1 MDKIARGYS
10 PVWAHGYS
18 PWAQDIFQSK
28 LDSIF
33 IGMEGV
39 TGIADDMVIAGR
51 DEMEHDRNFL
61 TFMEK
66 CMSNKLTLNSE
77 KIKFKQSQVSF
88 YDHCWSKQGFHQI
101 QRRLRH

>member
-1 MDKIARGYS
+1 MGT
-10 PVWAHGYS
+10 VV
-18 PWAQDIFQSK
+18 AQDIFQSK

-61 TFMEK
+61 AVMEK
-66 CMSNKLTLNSE
+66 CMSNNLLLLTQKRFSSSSPRYLSMATAGQNME
-77 KIKFKQSQVSF
+77 
-88 YDHCWSKQGFHQI
+88 FHQI
-101 QRRLRH
+101 QRRFRYSIIWSSHGTRKL